1 MWILKQYCGG
11 DCWSLLRFLI
21 NIHQLCE
28 YKDRVGEGECQNSLL
43 TLYCND
49 TLWHHNVTIMC
60 IDEWT
65 WWLRWNRIRCT
76 HRWINLRQRQCALIS
91 VSVLT
96 HSCTWPQVYLTPGV
110 VSPVTHEAS
119 SQSCR
124 GSRRWQGRTRPR
136 YRTSLKHKH
145 MMKWSSSTQLQLKEQ
160 FRRSLNCQGF
170 IFSHSELTST
180 NDHH

>member
-11 DCWSLLRFLI
+11 DCWSLLRFVI

-91 VSVLT
+91 VSVQT
-96 HSCTWPQVYLTPGV
+96 HSCTWPQVLSHLWLMRLPANHVEDLEGGRDG
-110 VSPVTHEAS
+110 PVLVTVHLWNTNTWWSEAAPF
-119 SQSCR
+119 SC
-124 GSRRWQGRTRPR
+124 S
-136 YRTSLKHKH
+136 
-145 MMKWSSSTQLQLKEQ
+145 
-160 FRRSLNCQGF
+160 
-170 IFSHSELTST
+170 
-180 NDHH
+180 